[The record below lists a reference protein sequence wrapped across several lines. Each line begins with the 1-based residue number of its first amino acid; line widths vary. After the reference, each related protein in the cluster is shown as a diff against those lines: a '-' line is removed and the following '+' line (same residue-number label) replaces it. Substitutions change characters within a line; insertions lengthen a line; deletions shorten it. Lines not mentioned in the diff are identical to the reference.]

1 MSLVSTVTT
10 RRWVMGILAWLLF
23 GLIAGAIAQLVLPGE
38 DPGGGGFLGIV
49 ITIVVG
55 IVGAIVGGL
64 IGAALGFG
72 GVTGFDIGSFLI
84 AILGA
89 IVLLLIWRMAARSMH
104 ARV

>member
-1 MSLVSTVTT
+1 
-10 RRWVMGILAWLLF
+10 MGILAWLLF
-23 GLIAGAIAQLVLPGE
+23 GLIAGAIAQLLLPGD

-49 ITIVVG
+49 ITIAIG

-72 GVTGFDIGSFLI
+72 GVSGFDIGSFLI

-89 IVLLLIWRMAARSMH
+89 IVLLLVYRMFVRGTH
-104 ARV
+104 ARL